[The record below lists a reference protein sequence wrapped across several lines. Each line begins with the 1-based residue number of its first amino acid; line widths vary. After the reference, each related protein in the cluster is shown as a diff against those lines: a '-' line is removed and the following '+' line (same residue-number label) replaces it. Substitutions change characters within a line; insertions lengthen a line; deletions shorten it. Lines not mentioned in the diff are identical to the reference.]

1 MKITIRE
8 KLLKTGDISLYL
20 DIYNKGKREYEFLDL
35 RIVSES
41 NIRKL
46 DKSLRTEIRDR
57 NKDIYIIA
65 NQIKAKRE
73 YDIIAMNNNLP
84 NKNKLN
90 LSIYDLIDKI
100 IESKEK
106 INTSKNYL
114 RVKQTLLK
122 FTNKDFLP
130 FKEITNEF
138 NLNYQKYL
146 NENYKPN
153 SSNLIYSCFVS
164 IMREAKKQGFI
175 HNINFDKIL
184 KSEKTHRDF
193 LTHNELIL
201 FMNAVTKHK
210 EVKNAFS
217 FCCFTGLRISDLS
230 KLTFNDIID
239 NEIVIKQTKTNEP
252 LRIPIKDNIIDII
265 NSNRELKNNNNDTI
279 FDLPNSFS
287 NINKYLKLIAKKVGI
302 KKNISFHTSRHTFA
316 VLHLSQGTDI
326 FTVSKLLG
334 HTDIKTTQI
343 YANIVSESKLN
354 AIEKINNLNFPKIT
368 NK

>member
-1 MKITIRE
+1 MKVTIRE
-8 KLLKTGDISLYL
+8 KLLKNGDISLYL

-65 NQIKAKRE
+65 NQIKAKKE

-100 IESKEK
+100 INSKDK
-106 INTSKNYL
+106 IKTSQNYIK
-114 RVKQTLLK
+114 VKQTLLK
-122 FTNKDFLP
+122 FTNKEFLP

-138 NLNYQKYL
+138 NLNYQKFL
-146 NENYKPN
+146 SENYKPN
-153 SSNLIYSCFVS
+153 SSNLIYSCFVT
-164 IMREAKKQGFI
+164 IINEAKKQGFI
-175 HNINFDKIL
+175 INFQFDKII

-193 LTHNELIL
+193 LTKNELDL
-201 FMNAVTKHK
+201 FMNADTQYN
-210 EVKNAFS
+210 EIKNAFLFS
-217 FCCFTGLRISDLS
+217 CLTGLRISDLS
-230 KLTFNDIID
+230 KLTFNDIVN

-252 LRIPIKDNIIDII
+252 LRILIPNIITDFI
-265 NSNRELKNNNNDTI
+265 NSKRETNINNI
-279 FDLPNSFS
+279 FDLPNTLS
-287 NINKYLKLIAKKVGI
+287 NINTYIKKIAKQVGI
-302 KKNISFHTSRHTFA
+302 TKNISFHTSRHTFA
-316 VLHLSQGTDI
+316 VLLLSQGVTIYD
-326 FTVSKLLG
+326 VSKFLG

-343 YANIVSESKLN
+343 YADIVSESKLN
-354 AIEKINNLNFPKIT
+354 AIEKINNLNFIKLL

>member
-65 NQIKAKRE
+65 NKIKSKRE

-84 NKNKLN
+84 NRNKLN

-100 IESKEK
+100 IDSKDK
-106 INTSKNYL
+106 SNTSKNYL
-114 RVKQTLLK
+114 YVKKSLIK
-122 FTNKDFLP
+122 FTSKEFLP

-138 NLNYQKYL
+138 NLKYQKYL
-146 NENYKPN
+146 NDNYKPN
-153 SSNLIYSCFVS
+153 SSN
-164 IMREAKKQGFI
+164 IMYIGFITIMNEAKKQGFI
-175 HNINFDKIL
+175 INFQFDKIL
-184 KSEKTHRDF
+184 KTEKTHRDF
-193 LTHNELIL
+193 LTINELNL
-201 FMNAVTKHK
+201 FLNADTKYN
-210 EVKNAFS
+210 EYKNAFLFS
-217 FCCFTGLRISDLS
+217 CFTGLRISDLS
-230 KLTFNDIID
+230 KLTFNDIVN
-239 NEIVIKQTKTNEP
+239 NEIIIRQTKTNEP
-252 LRIPIKDNIIDII
+252 LRIPLPNDMIDFI
-265 NSNRELKNNNNDTI
+265 NSKREKNNIKI
-279 FDLPNSFS
+279 FDLPNDLT
-287 NINKYLKLIAKKVGI
+287 NINKYIKQIAKQVGI
-302 KKNISFHTSRHTFA
+302 TKNISFHTSRHTFA
-316 VLHLSQGTDI
+316 VLLLSQGIDI
-326 FTVSKLLG
+326 YTVSKLLG

-343 YANIVSESKLN
+343 YADIVSESKLN
-354 AIEKINNLNFPKIT
+354 AIEKINNLNFIKLL